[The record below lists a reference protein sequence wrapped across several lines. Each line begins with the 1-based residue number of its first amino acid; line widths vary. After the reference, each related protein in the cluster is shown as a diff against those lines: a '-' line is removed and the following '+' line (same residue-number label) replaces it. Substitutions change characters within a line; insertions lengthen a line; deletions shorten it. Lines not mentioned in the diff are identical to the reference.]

1 MNETRHMREASDS
14 LELGLPCKDSAAR
27 IKRTLTVVPNAASDL
42 HTPVPGRTF
51 RGDETIVIDNLTCR
65 LWLINVCASY
75 RGIGRARRSLWGHEN
90 VTVFD
95 LVWVLPINHLLI
107 RAYGNILCVDYSHV
121 LWWAAAAELMIW
133 LFFFFYR
140 GWFEVHIRPFPAWE
154 ENIPEEPQHQKSK
167 ERRHFGSVAF
177 ISFHCHSC
185 NQSKRNVYYL
195 VFLLSS
201 SSCLF
206 FCVMLVCLCRT
217 QIEVIHDYQESR
229 SCVSYSLEGEDSP
242 DLLKRW
248 GGGSRPHICPSSVL
262 LLMLFTL
269 WFSLFGGNDAL
280 WLSLCLFPWC
290 AIVMWWGNS

>member
-27 IKRTLTVVPNAASDL
+27 IKRMLTVVPNAASDL

-133 LFFFFYR
+133 LFFFFTGDGLKFTFDLSLPGKR
-140 GWFEVHIRPFPAWE
+140 TSRKSPNTRKVRKEDILVLLRSFPSIATAAI
-154 ENIPEEPQHQKSK
+154 NPK
-167 ERRHFGSVAF
+167 ETFIISCFSYQALPVYFFLWCWSVCVAHRSRWSTTTRRAGAV
-177 ISFHCHSC
+177 
-185 NQSKRNVYYL
+185 
-195 VFLLSS
+195 
-201 SSCLF
+201 
-206 FCVMLVCLCRT
+206 CRT
-217 QIEVIHDYQESR
+217 VWRERTAQICWSGEEEAAVHTSARPQYCSWCCLLCD
-229 SCVSYSLEGEDSP
+229 SLCSVVMM
-242 DLLKRW
+242 
-248 GGGSRPHICPSSVL
+248 PSG
-262 LLMLFTL
+262 
-269 WFSLFGGNDAL
+269 SLFVCFPDAR
-280 WLSLCLFPWC
+280 
-290 AIVMWWGNS
+290 

>member
-1 MNETRHMREASDS
+1 MGVS
-14 LELGLPCKDSAAR
+14 
-27 IKRTLTVVPNAASDL
+27 
-42 HTPVPGRTF
+42 
-51 RGDETIVIDNLTCR
+51 
-65 LWLINVCASY
+65 
-75 RGIGRARRSLWGHEN
+75 
-90 VTVFD
+90 
-95 LVWVLPINHLLI
+95 INHLLI
-107 RAYGNILCVDYSHV
+107 RAYGNILCVDLLSCT
-121 LWWAAAAELMIW
+121 LMSCCCRTDD
-133 LFFFFYR
+133 LAFFFFYR

-206 FCVMLVCLCRT
+206 FCVMLVCLCHT

-242 DLLKRW
+242 DLLKR
-248 GGGSRPHICPSSVL
+248 
-262 LLMLFTL
+262 
-269 WFSLFGGNDAL
+269 
-280 WLSLCLFPWC
+280 
-290 AIVMWWGNS
+290 